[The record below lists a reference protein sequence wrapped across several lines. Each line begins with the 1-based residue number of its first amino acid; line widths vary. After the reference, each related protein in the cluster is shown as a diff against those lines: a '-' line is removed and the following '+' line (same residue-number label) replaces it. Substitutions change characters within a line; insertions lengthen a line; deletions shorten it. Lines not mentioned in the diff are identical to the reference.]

1 MFFQGDQFSFDPSN
15 WIPPSIYF
23 LSIINTLLINFP
35 FHGGLVWS
43 GWYPL
48 DLKAKYVINLHPL
61 PTFHPAL
68 CNGPSI
74 HHILSIF
81 LLHPH
86 CFSHLFLLDF
96 LLTLFLLLLFSHLFC
111 SSLIAHYG
119 VPLHLIWPS
128 LHKNYIF
135 LYLLLWLPESPLFGP
150 LIAISRFARRP
161 AILSFWLYPLSNY
174 HFLLGL
180 KSK

>member
-23 LSIINTLLINFP
+23 LSLINTLLINFP

-81 LLHPH
+81 LLHPQGGGLTVLVISFSWTSFLH
-86 CFSHLFLLDF
+86 CFFFFCFHIYFVLHSLLIMEFLFTWYDPHCTRIIYF
-96 LLTLFLLLLFSHLFC
+96 FTYYYDC
-111 SSLIAHYG
+111 QRAPSSD
-119 VPLHLIWPS
+119 
-128 LHKNYIF
+128 
-135 LYLLLWLPESPLFGP
+135 LW
-150 LIAISRFARRP
+150 
-161 AILSFWLYPLSNY
+161 
-174 HFLLGL
+174 
-180 KSK
+180 